1 MKHLTLASLTV
12 LSLLFAC
19 EPAPRPAADPGQA
32 APPPAPPEPPEE
44 HVPPPPPAPTQAEEV
59 GVRILSGVGFKT
71 PESVF
76 YDAAQD
82 VYFVS
87 NINGNPSDRDD
98 NGFISK
104 VTPDGEVT
112 LEFVSGSRPDVQLN
126 APKGMTVVG
135 GTLYVADID
144 QVATF
149 NATTGAPKEVIKV
162 PGATFLND
170 VASAPDGTIYFTD
183 SGLKPDFSP
192 SGTDAVYKLEKNKPV
207 KLAADPKLGNPNGL
221 TVVGDKLWVVT
232 FGSGSLYSL
241 DRLGKADG
249 TLARQNEQKMSQ
261 GKLDGLVAL
270 EDGSLYVTSWEGK
283 SVSLGKPGSAF
294 VEVVTGLESP
304 ADMGYDSKRHR
315 LLIPLFLKDAVV
327 LHLLAAQSTSP

>member
-1 MKHLTLASLTV
+1 MKHLTLASLTAM
-12 LSLLFAC
+12 SFLLAC
-19 EPAPRPAADPGQA
+19 EPAPRPAAHAEQA
-32 APPPAPPEPPEE
+32 APPPPPPAPPEE
-44 HVPPPPPAPTQAEEV
+44 HVPPPPPAPAQTEEV
-59 GVRILSGVGFKT
+59 GVRILSNVGFKT
-71 PESVF
+71 PESVL

-87 NINGNPSDRDD
+87 NINGNPTDRDD

-104 VTPDGEVT
+104 VTPDGEIT
-112 LEFVSGSRPDVQLN
+112 LEFVSGARPDVQLS
-126 APKGMTVVG
+126 APKGMTIVN

-144 QVATF
+144 QIATF

-170 VASAPDGTIYFTD
+170 VASAPDGSVYFTD

-192 SGTDAVYKLEKNKPV
+192 SGTDAVYVLDKGKPAR
-207 KLAADPKLGNPNGL
+207 LAADPGLGNPNGL

-241 DRLGKADG
+241 DRGGQADAKH
-249 TLARQNEQKMSQ
+249 ARQNEQKMSQ
-261 GKLDGLVAL
+261 GKLDGVVGL
-270 EDGSLYVTSWEGK
+270 EDGSLYLTSWEGK

-315 LLIPLFLKDAVV
+315 LLIPLFLKDSVV
-327 LHLLAAQSTSP
+327 LHLLAAQTAAP